1 MSVLLNLEKMSGRN
15 IVEVR
20 VSDKLSRED
29 YEHFVP
35 EVERLIRENGKIR
48 LLFEMKDFH
57 GWDMGAL
64 WEDIKFDLKHFADIE
79 RLAMIG
85 EKKWEQWMAAF
96 CKPFTSAEI
105 RYFDQSQAGDAKSWI
120 ASD

>member
-1 MSVLLNLEKMSGRN
+1 MSVLLNLEKISGHN

-29 YEHFVP
+29 YEQFVP
-35 EVERLIRENGKIR
+35 EVECLIRENGKIR

-57 GWDMGAL
+57 GWDAGAL
-64 WEDIKFDLKHFADIE
+64 WEDIKFDLKHFADIG

-105 RYFDQSQAGDAKSWI
+105 RYFDQSQSSDARSWI
-120 ASD
+120 AGD